1 MAIKKRPP
9 VDPAREAQIEA
20 FGTAAEAT
28 PSPQEFRPKIV
39 EPAPVHRAPITR
51 RPPGTSEKKKPKP
64 MLVRFDE
71 YEHQLLQEVA
81 QQEGRSMHNMAKT
94 ILIPALEAMRDAQK

>member
-28 PSPQEFRPKIV
+28 ATPQEFRPTIV
-39 EPAPVHRAPITR
+39 DAAPVHRAAATR
-51 RPPGTSEKKKPKP
+51 RPTDANEKKKPKP

-81 QQEGRSMHNMAKT
+81 QMEGRSMHNMAKT